1 VGRVVADRTDH
12 NRDDDD
18 GEDNQRGGATEGLL
32 DGGVKVAREVAEH
45 TTAMP
50 QTSLPAA
57 LKVRN
62 LGVRHTCGAG
72 EGGHGGAEERDEPAK
87 EDRGSAAPL

>member
-18 GEDNQRGGATEGLL
+18 GEGSASSRSASRIDRPTAASSSTGRSATRRAG
-32 DGGVKVAREVAEH
+32 
-45 TTAMP
+45 M
-50 QTSLPAA
+50 SAA